1 MTADPAI
8 LVMAKAPRPGQV
20 KTRLAPMLGSDA
32 CARLHEMLV
41 ERTVAL
47 AVSVVAAA
55 TLLAFDPPDARDELA
70 ALVPPAVKLVPQRG
84 RHLGERLR
92 AGVADVFAAHAGP
105 VLVVG
110 TDIPMLGARHLCHA
124 LGRLDAGD
132 EDDVVLGPARD
143 GGYYLAGM
151 NRLQA
156 SLFDIAPALWGGPR
170 VLSASVAAARAAG
183 LRVGLLEVLAD
194 LDTPADAV
202 ALAAEPALP
211 AQVRALLRGP
221 LAVLPGAFSR
231 G

>member
-20 KTRLAPMLGSDA
+20 KTRLAPMLGNDT

-41 ERTVAL
+41 ERTVGL
-47 AVSVVAAA
+47 AVSVAPAA
-55 TLLAFDPPDARDELA
+55 TFLAFDPPDARHELA
-70 ALVPPAVKLVPQRG
+70 DVVPPGVKLVPQRG
-84 RHLGERLR
+84 RHLGERL
-92 AGVADVFAAHAGP
+92 AAAVADVFAAHAGP

-110 TDIPMLGARHLCHA
+110 TDIPMLGTRHFRDA
-124 LGRLDAGD
+124 LGRLDAGG
-132 EDDVVLGPARD
+132 EDDVVLGPAYD
-143 GGYYLAGM
+143 GGYYLAAM

-170 VLSASVAAARAAG
+170 VLAGTVAAARAGG

-194 LDTPADAV
+194 LDTPADAA

-211 AQVRALLRGP
+211 AQVRALLLGP
-221 LAVLPGAFSR
+221 LAVPGGAPSR